1 MSEFPRRD
9 VMVGLVGA
17 AAGLL
22 ASQVSAQPKPSPA
35 ADPKATP
42 SAKPAGTG
50 DKSGHGAHAE
60 HAVTPAAPVP
70 PGLQAIVESTA
81 ACQRDGRVCL
91 ARCTEHFAAGMHMEQ
106 CQRAVMNMLA
116 VTAAMADV

>member
-22 ASQVSAQPKPSPA
+22 ANHVSAQPKPSPA
-35 ADPKATP
+35 SDPKATP
-42 SAKPAGTG
+42 SAKPAASG
-50 DKSGHGAHAE
+50 DKKGAGAHPA
-60 HAVTPAAPVP
+60 HALTPAAPIP
-70 PGLQAIVESTA
+70 PALAAIIESTA

-91 ARCTEHFAAGMHMEQ
+91 ARCTDHFAAGMNMEQ

-116 VTAAMADV
+116 VTAAMA